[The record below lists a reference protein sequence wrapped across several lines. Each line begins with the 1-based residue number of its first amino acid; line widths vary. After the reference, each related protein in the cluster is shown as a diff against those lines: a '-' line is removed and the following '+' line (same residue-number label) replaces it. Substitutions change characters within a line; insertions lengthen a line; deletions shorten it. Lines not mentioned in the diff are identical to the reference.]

1 MRQGGW
7 EWKIGT
13 HSWLIDFPKESYNDM
28 LGPKKKKK
36 IERNNLTSIMNQ
48 SGSGD
53 QKSSA

>member
-1 MRQGGW
+1 MKNWNTLMINR
-7 EWKIGT
+7 
-13 HSWLIDFPKESYNDM
+13 FPKGILQWYVR
-28 LGPKKKKK
+28 PKKKKKK